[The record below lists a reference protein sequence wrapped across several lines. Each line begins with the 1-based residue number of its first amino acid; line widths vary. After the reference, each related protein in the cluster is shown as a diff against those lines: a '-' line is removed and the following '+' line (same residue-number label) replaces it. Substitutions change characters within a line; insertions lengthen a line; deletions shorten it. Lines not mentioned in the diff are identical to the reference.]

1 MMNHMNHCSIDPWR
15 MEVPPF
21 PMGHPGCGVGC
32 PRCPFG
38 LVAAAPL
45 HRNATHL
52 RSAGMSV
59 RHTVPGSVLDMGRAE
74 KNWKG
79 PIEHV
84 GKPRKTLRKPWLLR
98 AQ

>member
-1 MMNHMNHCSIDPWR
+1 
-15 MEVPPF
+15 
-21 PMGHPGCGVGC
+21 MGHPRCRVGC

-38 LVAAAPL
+38 IVAAAPL

-74 KNWKG
+74 KNWEGRVDLSNIWETSENTWETMIAKG
-79 PIEHV
+79 AVKVAIGPNH
-84 GKPRKTLRKPWLLR
+84 GFKSPHM
-98 AQ
+98 